1 MGFAQQYDYGQWQ
14 LSRQRRVFDHCNRMA
29 EREGKFN
36 LAIAAARVTPVFGAR
51 PVLPNEIAIWARAC
65 GVAGWAKPLIY
76 TARFA

>member
-1 MGFAQQYDYGQWQ
+1 
-14 LSRQRRVFDHCNRMA
+14 MA

-65 GVAGWAKPLIY
+65 GVAGWAKLLIY
-76 TARFA
+76 NARFTARFA

>member
-1 MGFAQQYDYGQWQ
+1 
-14 LSRQRRVFDHCNRMA
+14 MA

-36 LAIAAARVTPVFGAR
+36 LAIAASRVTPVFGAR